1 MTENI
6 QKEAYAYERIDFLG
20 LFKLV
25 ILFAVKKLNLQHVLY
40 FAAFLT
46 FGIGDGITAA
56 HMMEKLG
63 AGIESNPLA
72 RYLFM
77 TQGFG
82 GMVMAKI
89 WITVVILF
97 TTYIVQMRS
106 AGSMYW
112 GINGFLI
119 ALTAGGIMAINA
131 NLTAIA
137 GEIPQTPGEIIFVYI
152 SLVLMLTEVG
162 GFMDK
167 RTAYAGGVINGQ

>member
-72 RYLFM
+72 RYVFM

-97 TTYIVQMRS
+97 ATYIVQMRS

-112 GINGFLI
+112 
-119 ALTAGGIMAINA
+119 A
-131 NLTAIA
+131 
-137 GEIPQTPGEIIFVYI
+137 
-152 SLVLMLTEVG
+152 
-162 GFMDK
+162 
-167 RTAYAGGVINGQ
+167 